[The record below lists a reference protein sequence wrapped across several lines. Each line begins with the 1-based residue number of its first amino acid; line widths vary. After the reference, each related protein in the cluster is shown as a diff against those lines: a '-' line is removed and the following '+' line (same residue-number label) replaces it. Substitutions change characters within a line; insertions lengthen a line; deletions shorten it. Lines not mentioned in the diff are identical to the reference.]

1 MIDISTIEQR
11 EIIKGYK
18 ARFIH
23 TENTT
28 LAFWEVEKG
37 AVMPAHA
44 HRQEQTAQVLEGKF
58 ELTVDGHTEICEK
71 GFVVI
76 IPSNVVHGGKALTD
90 CKLFDVFSPVRDD
103 YK

>member
-11 EIIKGYK
+11 EMIKGYK

-28 LAFWEVEKG
+28 LAFWEIEKG
-37 AVMPAHA
+37 AKMLGHS
-44 HRQEQTAQVLEGKF
+44 HIHEQSSHVLKGKF
-58 ELTVDGHTEICEK
+58 ELTIDGNTEVYEN
-71 GFVVI
+71 GLVAI
-76 IPSNVVHGGKALTD
+76 IPSNVVHEGVALTD
-90 CKLFDVFSPVRDD
+90 CEILDVFSPARED